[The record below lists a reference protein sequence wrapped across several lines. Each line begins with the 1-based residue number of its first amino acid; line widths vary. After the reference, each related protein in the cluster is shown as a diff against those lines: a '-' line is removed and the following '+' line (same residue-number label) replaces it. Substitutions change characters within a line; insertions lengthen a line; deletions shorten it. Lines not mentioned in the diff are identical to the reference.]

1 MWTTPI
7 TDRTQ
12 SDVDYIKSLRTSI
25 NNLGWDGTSAETK
38 SLWLFGSG
46 LDYILTI
53 DDENL
58 VSSDSLIFTAL
69 PISTAQIKG
78 AWNYTDG
85 NRVINNTIWLRD
97 TLNSHGYTVSFAD
110 QPLLTMESLPYI
122 VSVIQVMIA
131 NIIAVRDVFYVN
143 PDYPLILGSQSDTT
157 YVEANNIEINLL
169 MTYELVLKMIDGFR
183 VCGTF
188 ACGQDIRLP

>member
-12 SDVDYIKSLRTSI
+12 ADVDYIKSLRTSI
-25 NNLGWDGTSAETK
+25 NNLGWDNTSAETK
-38 SLWLFGSG
+38 HLWLFGNG
-46 LDYILTI
+46 FDDILTSDGEI
-53 DDENL
+53 L
-58 VSSDSLIFTAL
+58 VSSDALTLTVVPIISL
-69 PISTAQIKG
+69 PIKG

-85 NRVINNTIWLRD
+85 NRVIENTIYLRD
-97 TLNSHGYTVSFAD
+97 TLNSYGYNVSFAD

-169 MTYELVLKMIDGFR
+169 MTYELILEMIDGFR

>member
-1 MWTTPI
+1 MAWITPI

-12 SDVDYIKSLRTSI
+12 IDVDYIKALRTSI
-25 NNLGWDGTSAETK
+25 NNLGWDNVSIEDK
-38 SLWLFGSG
+38 DIWLNG
-46 LDYILTI
+46 
-53 DDENL
+53 NL
-58 VSSDSLIFTAL
+58 
-69 PISTAQIKG
+69 KG

-85 NRVINNTIWLRD
+85 NRVIENTIYLRD
-97 TLNSHGYTVSFAD
+97 TLNSYGYTVSFAD
-110 QPLLTMESLPYI
+110 QPLLTMDSLPYI

-143 PDYPLILGSQSDTT
+143 PDYPLILGSQTDTT

-169 MTYELVLKMIDGFR
+169 MTYELILEMIDGFR